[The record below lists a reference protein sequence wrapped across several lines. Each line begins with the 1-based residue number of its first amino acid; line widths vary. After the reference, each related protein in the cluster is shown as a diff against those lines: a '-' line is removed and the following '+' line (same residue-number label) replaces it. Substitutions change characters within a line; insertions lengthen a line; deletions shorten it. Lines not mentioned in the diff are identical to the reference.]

1 MGHTCTH
8 DIFLRPLQY
17 FDILE
22 FFTTKDVGSS
32 VALQEVCLGVCVHPV
47 LSPLC
52 LDFLL
57 SLTVVAG
64 GHHVCFN
71 RVLYP
76 AALRRERVGCLV
88 ACLGEVLSKW
98 LHHTLLLR
106 YACGPMSLCCWLL
119 ELPVYVWAC
128 YAAAHSSG
136 RSCFPQLLSC
146 FFLGGL
152 GTPHSCGWLC
162 PCPRISTVC
171 HTVVPHSVVRCACTG
186 ADGLGES
193 VLPPL
198 IRQATAVDFHSQQLF
213 VA

>member
-1 MGHTCTH
+1 MAPASRFSNVRGMRILIASADRDKVFAFSMSVEAHQMGHTCTH

-76 AALRRERVGCLV
+76 AALRREIVGCMV

-128 YAAAHSSG
+128 YAAAHSS
-136 RSCFPQLLSC
+136 
-146 FFLGGL
+146 
-152 GTPHSCGWLC
+152 
-162 PCPRISTVC
+162 
-171 HTVVPHSVVRCACTG
+171 
-186 ADGLGES
+186 
-193 VLPPL
+193 
-198 IRQATAVDFHSQQLF
+198 
-213 VA
+213 